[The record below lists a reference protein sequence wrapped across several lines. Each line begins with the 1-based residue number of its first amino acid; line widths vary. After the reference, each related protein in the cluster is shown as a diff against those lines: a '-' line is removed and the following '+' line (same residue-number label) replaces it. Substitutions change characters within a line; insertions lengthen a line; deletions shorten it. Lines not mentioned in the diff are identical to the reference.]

1 MHHSPTRPLAALVT
15 LALPLTAIALSGCVS
30 PEPPPAPAVPGL
42 ATVTRLPVS
51 SKPHPLQPERSPPL
65 RTGRYTLTNTLPRTD
80 QLDLL
85 QQVIEIRIPDHL
97 NPNVQGRGRR
107 ACQTNL
113 LQCDTT
119 GGRSTMKRP
128 SRLVLIQGAAVL
140 LLVGCAV
147 LFATKLATLS
157 QAVQSRHCAEQ
168 IQRLQQQLQRLDHE
182 LEGLQPFP
190 GVLKEDYQHA
200 QQSALQRLA
209 ALETSARAVDS
220 VASNVT
226 TINTQVQDLE
236 ATLLTLKAAGEK
248 CPLACAATTG
258 KPARKARPCASPL
271 HHLSP

>member
-1 MHHSPTRPLAALVT
+1 
-15 LALPLTAIALSGCVS
+15 
-30 PEPPPAPAVPGL
+30 
-42 ATVTRLPVS
+42 
-51 SKPHPLQPERSPPL
+51 
-65 RTGRYTLTNTLPRTD
+65 
-80 QLDLL
+80 
-85 QQVIEIRIPDHL
+85 
-97 NPNVQGRGRR
+97 
-107 ACQTNL
+107 
-113 LQCDTT
+113 
-119 GGRSTMKRP
+119 MKRP

-248 CPLACAATTG
+248 CPLACAATTE
-258 KPARKARPCASPL
+258 PARTPAPSSRKTRAKSPALRQPGPPPFTLIGLESRAGESFLAVIPQGLQRLAEVHLLRPGMRLQGWQLTALDSTKAAWLKPDGAVAT
-271 HHLSP
+271 LSIP